1 MLPCVCFA
9 SNRSQ
14 IMSKCGK
21 KFLEMEGKCENISHF
36 VVIYMGVTFFSASS
50 KIS

>member
-1 MLPCVCFA
+1 MLPCVCFS

-21 KFLEMEGKCENISHF
+21 TFLEMEGKCENISHF
-36 VVIYMGVTFFSASS
+36 VVIYMGVIFLS
-50 KIS
+50 